1 MTIENA
7 KKLRVERISY
17 RKIGKELAISE
28 GWLGNG

>member
-1 MTIENA
+1 MTIEKA
-7 KKLRVERISY
+7 KKLRAEGMSY